1 MKWVFGT
8 FKGIAQHIIATWF
21 EGFGGGGQVVSVLAF
36 YSDNPSSNP
45 AEVNNFNL
53 YNCAEMNKKEAGDG
67 PILKTNM
74 KISEENLPIFW
85 PLWPTF
91 LMLLNIYFPFDRLYS
106 CHCWSQNS
114 NQNPLKELNIALLK
128 QFLG

>member
-53 YNCAEMNKKEAGDG
+53 YNEQKRSRGWPHFKNKYENFWRKFAN
-67 PILKTNM
+67 ILATLTNFFNAF
-74 KISEENLPIFW
+74 KYLFSIW
-85 PLWPTF
+85 
-91 LMLLNIYFPFDRLYS
+91 
-106 CHCWSQNS
+106 
-114 NQNPLKELNIALLK
+114 
-128 QFLG
+128 